1 MEIVESPFV
10 LEIYGLGGIAVGK
23 DYVGTAFG
31 LSGKV
36 WQLVKSNN
44 LKNKGLNV
52 WVYEPGEVVFTGVE
66 LLEPL
71 NEDVG
76 LERKVIS
83 IRKYAY
89 LKHVGPYNLIKVSGQ
104 TMRDELRKKGLET
117 ILPYIEIYGHWTSD
131 ESKLETELIMSLKQ

>member
-1 MEIVESPFV
+1 MDIIESPFV

-23 DYVGTAFG
+23 DVVGTAFG

-52 WVYEPGEVVFTGVE
+52 WVYEPGEIVFTGVE

-71 NEDVG
+71 QEGVS
-76 LERKVIS
+76 LEQKLFPSKNMRTS
-83 IRKYAY
+83 STLDLTTL
-89 LKHVGPYNLIKVSGQ
+89 LKFPGSQCATN
-104 TMRDELRKKGLET
+104 
-117 ILPYIEIYGHWTSD
+117 
-131 ESKLETELIMSLKQ
+131 